1 MKDNTILTRG
11 HIICYAVDRA
21 FMCRDVDL
29 KEAAETDFPCGSIVM
44 VDEDGAVA
52 LFDSEVTGAEPL
64 LLVEP
69 LKAGQSVMT
78 VAYKGVY
85 VNDYYIEDKEG
96 LKALVAAS
104 GGDIRLASI

>member
-11 HIICYAVDRA
+11 HIITYAVDRA
-21 FMCRDVDL
+21 FSCRDVDI
-29 KEAAETDFPCGSIVM
+29 KEAEQEFPCGSIVM
-44 VDEDGAVA
+44 VDKAGAVA
-52 LFDSEVTGAEPL
+52 LFDKSAGLEPL

-69 LKAGQSVMT
+69 LKVGQSVMT

-85 VNDYYIEDKEG
+85 VNDHYITDKEG
-96 LKALVAAS
+96 LKALVKAS

>member
-1 MKDNTILTRG
+1 MKDQTILTRG
-11 HIICYAVDRA
+11 HIISYAVDRA

-29 KEAAETDFPCGSIVM
+29 KEAAGQDFPCGSIVM
-44 VDEDGAVA
+44 VSEAGAVA
-52 LFDSEVTGAEPL
+52 LFDKNAGAEPL

-69 LKAGQSVMT
+69 LEAGQKVMT

-85 VNDYYIEDKEG
+85 VNDHYIEDKEG

-104 GGDIRLASI
+104 GGDIRLACI